1 MADEAKRIHVSRG
14 VRPAVSTAR
23 PRGKSH
29 RPSDKRHTASRAR
42 GLRVGGRVAPKR
54 RPRCASVG
62 SNTRSAGWN
71 AVLVG
76 PRTRASPPRPPRLD
90 RLDLGC
96 LGCLGACR
104 HTFGRR
110 FCSNLRASHIHTRM
124 CDGRQASRQTKGPR
138 ADQGA
143 QGRPSGKPPVAA
155 LGAGKRFPPRSRRL
169 LPAPHIRAP
178 AAPARSHRQLWV
190 PSKYGQTRVGAR
202 AGMAGQ
208 SIGGTHGGHQDFGPQ
223 GHRFRR
229 AA

>member
-76 PRTRASPPRPPRLD
+76 PRTRASPPRPRVSTAWTWAAWAVWGRAVTHSVD
-90 RLDLGC
+90 VFVATC
-96 LGCLGACR
+96 AR
-104 HTFGRR
+104 HTFIRECVTAGRPQ
-110 FCSNLRASHIHTRM
+110 
-124 CDGRQASRQTKGPR
+124 GGPK
-138 ADQGA
+138 ADQGT
-143 QGRPSGKPPVAA
+143 QGRPRGPKAGPPASPGGSARRWQALSAKVA
-155 LGAGKRFPPRSRRL
+155 PPL
-169 LPAPHIRAP
+169 
-178 AAPARSHRQLWV
+178 ARSPYPR
-190 PSKYGQTRVGAR
+190 TRCPR
-202 AGMAGQ
+202 A
-208 SIGGTHGGHQDFGPQ
+208 
-223 GHRFRR
+223 
-229 AA
+229 

>member
-76 PRTRASPPRPPRLD
+76 PRTRASPPRPRVSTAWTWAAWAVWGRAVTHSAD
-90 RLDLGC
+90 VFVATC
-96 LGCLGACR
+96 AR
-104 HTFGRR
+104 HTFIRECVTAGRPQGG
-110 FCSNLRASHIHTRM
+110 L
-124 CDGRQASRQTKGPR
+124 K

-208 SIGGTHGGHQDFGPQ
+208 SIGGTHGGYQDFGPQ